1 MADEPQPETPTV
13 PEVRARL
20 EAAAQMLGES
30 TAVDPAVR
38 SSLGELLS
46 ELSRALEAANATPAE
61 VARLAD
67 GAARLAEA
75 LHHRHDRG
83 LLEASRDRL
92 EGLVRQAEARA
103 PLVVRLARNVIEALA
118 DLGI

>member
-1 MADEPQPETPTV
+1 
-13 PEVRARL
+13 
-20 EAAAQMLGES
+20 MLGES
-30 TAVDPAVR
+30 TDVDPAVR
-38 SSLGELLS
+38 VALRELLD
-46 ELSRALEAANATPAE
+46 ELGRVLETPSGDSQAGTPPAE

-92 EGLVRQAEARA
+92 EGLVAQAEARA
-103 PLVVRLARNVIEALA
+103 PFVVRLARNVIDALA